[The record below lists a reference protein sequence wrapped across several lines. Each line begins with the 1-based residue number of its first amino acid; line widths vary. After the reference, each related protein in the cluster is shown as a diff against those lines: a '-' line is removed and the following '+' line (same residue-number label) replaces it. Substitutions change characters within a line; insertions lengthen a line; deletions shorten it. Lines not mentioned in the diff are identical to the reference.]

1 MLCYS
6 THTHTHTHT
15 HTYLCTPCSA
25 LFCLYSLYSLSL
37 CISTN
42 THKAHFHIAA
52 AEAIDR
58 ERETERERKGWVNES
73 FLSLQKPQSRLS
85 NASITTSTMKITRS
99 TDLPSILSSKP
110 LNPSPDSDL
119 FHKSKSQRPPRRK
132 SRSPGC
138 SVAGLR
144 LKRDVAPAARR
155 SRPETPLLRWKFHD
169 GAKEQKPPPELGR
182 KSRRKERGRGKE
194 VVVSSR
200 KLAAVLWR
208 LQLPEVTPAV
218 LPKKDQLGFQYRAN
232 HNSRGHSY
240 DTKDMMQSPRS
251 VTGPRNGHLC
261 KFEPSFQFS
270 NSAMEGATKWDPKC
284 LKTSD
289 EVNQIY
295 CAKHLDQQINA
306 ISAVSAMEVE
316 LEQARSR
323 IHGLETEKQSSK
335 KKLEHF
341 LRKLSEERATWRS
354 REHEKVRAIIDDVK
368 ADLNRE
374 RKNRQRLEIVNSKL
388 VNELSDAKLLAKRY
402 LQDYEKE
409 RKSRELIEEV
419 CDELAKEIG
428 EDKAEAEALKRESMK
443 FRDEVEEERK
453 MLQMAEVWREERVQ
467 MKLIDAKVMV
477 EEKYSQMNKLV
488 SDLQTFLRS
497 RSATPDMEEMRT
509 AEFLRQAAASVNF
522 QDINEFKYEP
532 PNPDIFSVFE
542 DINFGEANER
552 DIEPCVGY
560 SPASHASKVH
570 AVSPEVNAFNKD
582 GMQMHSNAYFDQN
595 GDIEEDGSGWETVS
609 HLEDQ
614 GSSYSPEGS
623 DPSVNKIRR
632 DSNMSGSGTEFEE
645 NACDETPITEI
656 SEVCDAPKMRLKKVS
671 SISRLLRSGPNIGEN
686 FKIMSVEGMNGRLSN
701 GRLSNGAIISP
712 DRGSGGQW
720 SSPESGN
727 PHITRGMKGCIE
739 WPRGMQK
746 SSLKSKLLEA
756 RMESQKIQLRQVLKQ
771 KI

>member
-6 THTHTHTHT
+6 VHAHTHLSVRPVL
-15 HTYLCTPCSA
+15 LCSVCTLST
-25 LFCLYSLYSLSL
+25 LSLSL
-37 CISTN
+37 
-42 THKAHFHIAA
+42 HFHKHPHGTLSY
-52 AEAIDR
+52 R
-58 ERETERERKGWVNES
+58 RSKGHRQRERKGWVNES
-73 FLSLQKPQSRLS
+73 SLSLQKPQSRLS
-85 NASITTSTMKITRS
+85 NASITTLTMKITRN

-138 SVAGLR
+138 SAAGLR

-169 GAKEQKPPPELGR
+169 EAKEQKPPPELGR

-289 EVNQIY
+289 EVNQVY
-295 CAKHLDQQINA
+295 GSKHLDQQINA
-306 ISAVSAMEVE
+306 ISAISAMEVE
-316 LEQARSR
+316 LEQARAR

-368 ADLNRE
+368 SDLNRE

-497 RSATPDMEEMRT
+497 RSAAPDMEEMRT
-509 AEFLRQAAASVNF
+509 AEFLQQAAASVNF

-560 SPASHASKVH
+560 SPASHALKVH

-582 GMQMHSNAYFDQN
+582 GMLMHSNAYFDQN

-614 GSSYSPEGS
+614 ASSYSPEGS

-645 NACDETPITEI
+645 NACSETPITEI
-656 SEVCDAPKMRLKKVS
+656 SEVCDAPKTHLKKVS
-671 SISRLLRSGPNIGEN
+671 SISRFLRSGPNIGEN